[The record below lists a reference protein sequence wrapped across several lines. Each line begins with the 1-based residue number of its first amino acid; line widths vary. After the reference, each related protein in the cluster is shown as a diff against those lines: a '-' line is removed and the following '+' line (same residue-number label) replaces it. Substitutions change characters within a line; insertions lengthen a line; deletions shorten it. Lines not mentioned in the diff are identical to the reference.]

1 MAPKKLHIPDSAPLG
16 FLRFETASERLAA
29 GDAAGAAEVAQSI
42 LRSAR
47 SRTPVFRLDLVLLL
61 LLTKTTKMMMMMM
74 MMSARGV
81 RVSRS
86 ARTAVSEECN
96 NRTVEDLR

>member
-74 MMSARGV
+74 MSARGV